1 MRAKMVNN
9 ISELLKSQPYDFL
22 RNNENLAENIILLG
36 YGGSYAYGTNN
47 DNSDVDIRGIATNS
61 SRNILT
67 GRDFEQVVDVPTDT
81 TIYSFD
87 KIVKLLCSCN
97 PNTVEILGLKPEH
110 YFLLSDA
117 GRKLIA
123 NRHLFLSKLA
133 IHSFGGYANA
143 QLRRLENFT
152 ARNSSQSQ
160 LEKHILKSI
169 EHASVDFK
177 NRYFD
182 MPEDSIKLYIDKS
195 PRDDYETEIFCDVTL
210 KHYPLRDHK
219 GMLNDMGTIIQ
230 QYKKMGK
237 RNSKAYEHNKIGK
250 HMMHLVRLYL
260 MAFDILEK
268 GEINTY
274 REKDHD
280 FLMEIRNG
288 KYLDNDQKPTKE
300 FYEIVNEY
308 EHKLDDLK
316 DTTDLPEVP
325 DMDKVMDLVEEIN
338 GNVICKN
345 CGYFNG

>member
-1 MRAKMVNN
+1 MSIK
-9 ISELLKSQPYDFL
+9 ELLKSKEYDFL
-22 RNNENLAENIILLG
+22 RDDPNLGDNVILLG

-47 DNSDVDIRGIATNS
+47 EDSDVDIRGIATNS

-97 PNTVEILGLKPEH
+97 PNTCEILGLKPEH
-110 YFLLSDA
+110 YFVLTDA
-117 GRKLIA
+117 GKKLID
-123 NRHLFLSKLA
+123 NRHLFLSKRA
-133 IHSFGGYANA
+133 IHSFGGYANS

-152 ARNSSQSQ
+152 ARNTSQSQ

-177 NRYFD
+177 SRYFD
-182 MPEDSIKLYIDKS
+182 MPEDSIKLYIDES

-219 GMLNDMGTIIQ
+219 GMLNDMGTIIR
-230 QYKKMGK
+230 QYAKMGK
-237 RNSKAYEHNKIGK
+237 RNEKAMVHNKLGK

-280 FLMEIRNG
+280 FLMDVRNG
-288 KYLDNDQKPTKE
+288 KYLDDNQQPTKE
-300 FYEIVNEY
+300 FYEIVDEL
-308 EHKLDDLK
+308 EAKLDKLK
-316 DTTDLPEVP
+316 DTTDLPDTP
-325 DMDKVMDLVEEIN
+325 DMDKVMDLVEEAN
-338 GNVICKN
+338 GDVVNKNVLP
-345 CGYFNG
+345 Y

>member
-1 MRAKMVNN
+1 MSVK
-9 ISELLKSQPYDFL
+9 ELLKSKEYDFL
-22 RNNENLAENIILLG
+22 RNNPNLGDNVILLG

-47 DNSDVDIRGIATNS
+47 EGSDVDIRGIATNS

-97 PNTVEILGLKPEH
+97 PNTCEILGLKPEH
-110 YFLLSDA
+110 YFVLTDA
-117 GRKLIA
+117 GKKLLD
-123 NRHLFLSKLA
+123 NRQLFLSKRA
-133 IHSFGGYANA
+133 VHSFGGYANA

-195 PRDDYETEIFCDVTL
+195 PRDDYDTEIFCDVTL

-219 GMLNDMGTIIQ
+219 CMLNDMGTIIH
-230 QYKKMGK
+230 QYAKMGK
-237 RNSKAYEHNKIGK
+237 RNEKAMVHNKLGK

-280 FLMEIRNG
+280 FLMDIRNG
-288 KYLDNDQKPTKE
+288 KYLDDNQQPTKE
-300 FYEIVNEY
+300 FYEIVDEL
-308 EHKLDDLK
+308 EAKLDKLK
-316 DTTDLPEVP
+316 DTTDLPDTP
-325 DMDKVMDLVEEIN
+325 DMNKVMDLVEEVN
-338 GNVICKN
+338 GDVVNKNVLP
-345 CGYFNG
+345 Y

>member
-1 MRAKMVNN
+1 MSVK
-9 ISELLKSQPYDFL
+9 ELLKSKEYDFL
-22 RNNENLAENIILLG
+22 RNDPNLGDNVILLG

-47 DNSDVDIRGIATNS
+47 ENSDVDIRGIATNS
-61 SRNILT
+61 PRNILT

-81 TIYSFD
+81 TVYSFD
-87 KIVKLLCSCN
+87 KMVKLLCSCN
-97 PNTVEILGLKPEH
+97 PNVCEILGLKPEH
-110 YFLLSDA
+110 YFLLTDA
-117 GRKLIA
+117 GKKLLD
-123 NRHLFLSKLA
+123 NRQLFLSKRA
-133 IHSFGGYANA
+133 VHSFGGYAA
-143 QLRRLENFT
+143 SQLRRMENFT
-152 ARNSSQSQ
+152 ARNTSQSQ

-237 RNSKAYEHNKIGK
+237 RNSRAFQKNKIAK
-250 HMMHLVRLYL
+250 HSMHLVRLYL

-268 GEINTY
+268 GEINTF

-280 FLMEIRNG
+280 FLMDIRNG
-288 KYLDNDQKPTKE
+288 KYLDDNQQPTKE
-300 FYEIVNEY
+300 FYEIVDEL
-308 EHKLDDLK
+308 EAKFDKLK
-316 DTTDLPEVP
+316 DTTDLPELP
-325 DMDKVMDLVEEIN
+325 DMNKIMKLVEEVN
-338 GNVICKN
+338 YGVVIEKD
-345 CGYFNG
+345 

>member
-1 MRAKMVNN
+1 MRVKMVNN
-9 ISELLKSQPYDFL
+9 ISELLKSQSYDFL

-182 MPEDSIKLYIDKS
+182 VPEDSIKLYIDKS
-195 PRDDYETEIFCDVTL
+195 PRDDYDTEIFCDVTL

-219 GMLNDMGTIIQ
+219 GMLNDMGTIIH
-230 QYKKMGK
+230 QYAKMGK
-237 RNSKAYEHNKIGK
+237 RNEKAMVHNKLGK

-280 FLMEIRNG
+280 FLMDIRNG
-288 KYLDNDQKPTKE
+288 KYLDDNQQPTKE
-300 FYEIVNEY
+300 FYEIVDEL
-308 EHKLDDLK
+308 EAKLDKLK
-316 DTTDLPEVP
+316 DTTDLPDTP
-325 DMDKVMDLVEEIN
+325 DMDKVMDLVEEVN
-338 GNVICKN
+338 GDVVNKNVLP
-345 CGYFNG
+345 Y